1 MFSEHLCSRVHVLTQ
16 IFRNIFIS
24 QERNHIKLSFNGQS
38 LYWTRCTFQKFFW
51 SVSPL
56 LCFMD
61 SLRLIHPLFFF
72 YQISTLLFF
81 LRRFALSHL
90 PSLKPLLFRML
101 FCFILIC
108 SSLTLQFLAALQS
121 NIFPWSHSTVFIS
134 QNVTRESDQVTFLF
148 LWLWKQ
154 LVSWNEIYCMVWGL
168 VCYFFRGFANK
179 SPQLWNRIAIL
190 KYLQQSIFKEELFF
204 SCFKVFPT
212 HDL

>member
-72 YQISTLLFF
+72 LSNQYPSLFLKEICSEPLTFFKASTVQDVILFHFNLFF
-81 LRRFALSHL
+81 FDSAV
-90 PSLKPLLFRML
+90 
-101 FCFILIC
+101 LI
-108 SSLTLQFLAALQS
+108 LQS